1 MGLIKLILLLVL
13 AVIVY
18 RLWRQMKTAQADKR
32 RSTSPPP
39 APRMVRCAQCQLHLP
54 ENLALRQDD
63 RWYCSSEHRDVDQ
76 HL

>member
-1 MGLIKLILLLVL
+1 MGLIKLFILLVL
-13 AVIVY
+13 AYIAWVFWR
-18 RLWRQMKTAQADKR
+18 RLQATRADKLR
-32 RSTSPPP
+32 PKPSQ

-63 RWYCSSEHRDVDQ
+63 KWYCSSEHRDVDQ